1 MPRPCRVRQVLEVE
15 VADVK
20 QRLQCHRA
28 RVRHLEVEIGRAQGR
43 AELWRGA
50 APVSRDD
57 RVQAMERELAF
68 LEQARETPPRPDPER
83 TAPGGSPGTLLQLV
97 APLQAARLRDRLD
110 EQRRAIDRLR
120 VLQEALQARV
130 AEAPP
135 RERDFA
141 ADVPVS

>member
-68 LEQARETPPRPDPER
+68 LEQARET
-83 TAPGGSPGTLLQLV
+83 
-97 APLQAARLRDRLD
+97 LRDPTQNGPL
-110 EQRRAIDRLR
+110 L
-120 VLQEALQARV
+120 
-130 AEAPP
+130 EAPQAP
-135 RERDFA
+135 TYGSSPLCRRRG
-141 ADVPVS
+141 

>member
-1 MPRPCRVRQVLEVE
+1 
-15 VADVK
+15 VK

-68 LEQARETPPRPDPER
+68 LEQA
-83 TAPGGSPGTLLQLV
+83 
-97 APLQAARLRDRLD
+97 ARLRDRLD

-120 VLQEALQARV
+120 FLQEALQARV